1 MEGALMV
8 LRMSRADAM
17 ERSEKASREAARRR
31 VVVAG
36 VDPLL
41 GCEGGVVAGEFDA
54 DKEKAD

>member
-1 MEGALMV
+1 MV